1 MSGSSSCLW
10 DSHETL
16 GMVGKECDKTEKE
29 ESMHHSSDLGGRT
42 VPCVASVTSRQCC
55 EETTASYSQR

>member
-1 MSGSSSCLW
+1 MW

-16 GMVGKECDKTEKE
+16 GMVGKDCDKTEKE